1 MHVMKAVVC
10 TLALVIAGF
19 SSAMAQTEKGNRLM
33 GVNVANIAIP
43 TSGNATIVSL
53 QPTYGWFVSKG
64 LVLGAGIPFFYLG
77 SDNSKLTQ
85 IGITPFLRYYIG
97 PSQVK
102 PFLGASVGVVNTSV
116 SNTGSGKASSTDPVY
131 SVTGGVAFFLNRHV
145 SFDMALAYTGGDI
158 GALNSYLAGTT
169 NALTPNVPKAIN
181 FSLGFQ
187 VYFGRN

>member
-1 MHVMKAVVC
+1 MKAIVC
-10 TLALVIAGF
+10 TLALFIAGF

-33 GVNVANIAIP
+33 GVNVANIVIP
-43 TSGNATIVSL
+43 TSGDVTIISL
-53 QPTYGWFVSKG
+53 QPTYGWFVSQG
-64 LVLGAGIPFFYLG
+64 LVVGAGIPFYHLG
-77 SDNSKLTQ
+77 TDNSKLTQ
-85 IGITPFLRYYIG
+85 IGIAPFLRYYIG

-102 PFLGASVGVVNTSV
+102 PFLGVSVGVVNTSA
-116 SNTGSGKASSTDPVY
+116 STNGSASSSSTDPIY

-169 NALTPNVPKAIN
+169 NALTPNIPKALN

-187 VYFGRN
+187 VYFGGK